1 PTSTLKV
8 VGPSVMVKGE
18 LVLPQRHKDTKLPK
32 EGPCVPLCLR
42 GFVARFSSSLYL
54 NNPKPVS
61 FDFVS
66 DPFLQSG
73 RTTGEFAGSSSDLT
87 APKTKCASPVGI
99 ADPPGAKGEL

>member
-1 PTSTLKV
+1 MSSRLC
-8 VGPSVMVKGE
+8 GE
-18 LVLPQRHKDTKLPK
+18 ILFKPIP
-32 EGPCVPLCLR
+32 
-42 GFVARFSSSLYL
+42 

-87 APKTKCASPVGI
+87 APKTKCASRVGI